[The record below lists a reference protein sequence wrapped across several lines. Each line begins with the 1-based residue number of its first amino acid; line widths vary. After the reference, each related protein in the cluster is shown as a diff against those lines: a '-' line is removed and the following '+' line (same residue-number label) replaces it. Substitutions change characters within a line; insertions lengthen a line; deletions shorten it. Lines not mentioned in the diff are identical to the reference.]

1 MVKDW
6 NSKIIEEFRS
16 NEGKVGGGFE
26 GVPMLILHTKG
37 RKSGDPRQNPLVY
50 QQVGDD
56 IAIFG
61 SKGGAPTHPDWYLN
75 VVANPDVAVEV
86 GTERF
91 DGRARVLT
99 GDERE
104 KVWAKQKKLMSGFAD
119 YESRTTREIPVI
131 LIERT

>member
-37 RKSGDPRQNPLVY
+37 RKSGDSRQNPLVY

-104 KVWAKQKKLMSGFAD
+104 KVWTKQKKLMSGFAD